1 MSQTN
6 AVEYILSMK
15 SGQFDSA
22 LDKSTNKVSALE
34 GAMKGITG
42 TIGTMIGAFAAFSFL
57 EGSVTAWD
65 ESEQAL
71 AQLQATMKSTGGA
84 VGVTTDA
91 MVEQAKALQGLT
103 TFDDDAVIGMQSVLA
118 TFKDIKGEI
127 FTGAVPAILDL
138 SQKFNQDLKSSAIQ
152 VGKALNDPIQGVAA
166 LRKIGVGF
174 TDDQQKMI
182 KSLVE
187 TNRMADAQ
195 ALILNELKSQIG
207 GSAEA
212 AALAGTGPFK
222 QLQNEFG
229 DVREEIGALT
239 VDIGRELLP
248 ALKSLVSG
256 LSSFVKAVRE
266 GTPEVYALAAAGGV
280 LAVGIRVVIPLL
292 EGFGIAATTALGP
305 LAALAAGVYLLVDAY
320 ATMAQTER
328 DWQMAR
334 EGFDKK
340 LASNQKAALMQDVE
354 LYKKQGLSEELS
366 YRKAINAEYESLI
379 ALNQSLKDK
388 FAKAGSNEE
397 RNQLIEQM
405 DQAKKEM
412 ASLEALKSEGIGA
425 LRQPS
430 ASQTMKPA
438 STAAARTPR
447 GSTKSQ
453 ATGSKAV
460 TINVSIGDLVKTL
473 NVNTTNL
480 VDGAQKIKEQVTAVL
495 MSAVNDFQIVA
506 DR

>member
-57 EGSVTAWD
+57 EGSVRAWD

-91 MVEQAKALQGLT
+91 MVAQAKALQGLT

-118 TFKDIKGEI
+118 TFTNIKQEI
-127 FTGAVPAILDL
+127 FTGAVPAILDM
-138 SQKFNQDLKSSAIQ
+138 SQKLGQDLKGTAIQ
-152 VGKALNDPIQGVAA
+152 VGKALQDPIRGVVA
-166 LRKIGVGF
+166 LRRAGVNF
-174 TDDQQKMI
+174 SESQESVI
-182 KSLVE
+182 ESLVK
-187 TNRMADAQ
+187 TNRLSEAQ
-195 ALILNELKSQIG
+195 SMILRELQVEFG
-207 GSAEA
+207 GASEA

-222 QLQNEFG
+222 QLQNQFG

-248 ALKSLVSG
+248 ALKSLVGG
-256 LSSFVKAVRE
+256 LSWVVKAVRE
-266 GTPEVYALAAAGGV
+266 GTPEVYALAAAGGA
-280 LAVGIRVVIPLL
+280 LAIGIKVVIPLL
-292 EGFGIAATTALGP
+292 EGMGIAASTALLP
-305 LAALAAGVYLLVDAY
+305 IAALTAGVYLLVDAY

-354 LYKKQGLSEELS
+354 LYKKQGLSEDLS
-366 YRKAINAEYESLI
+366 YRKAINAEYEALI
-379 ALNQSLKDK
+379 SLNQSLKDK

-397 RNQLIEQM
+397 RNQLLEQM

-412 ASLEALKSEGIGA
+412 ASLESLKAEGVGA
-425 LRQPS
+425 LRQPT
-430 ASQTMKPA
+430 AAPAMKTA